1 MQLALRPS
9 FGGRSLGKYESWIT
23 SVMRRLEDRLK
34 EEFVKVLVYP
44 NLDDIVLPGM
54 DHVPYQINE
63 AVNVKEEDNNA
74 KA

>member
-9 FGGRSLGKYESWIT
+9 FGGRSLGKYESWII
-23 SVMRRLEDRLK
+23 SVMRRLEERLK

-54 DHVPYQINE
+54 VHVPYHINE
-63 AVNVKEEDNNA
+63 AANAREEDNE

>member
-1 MQLALRPS
+1 M
-9 FGGRSLGKYESWIT
+9 GRGCE
-23 SVMRRLEDRLK
+23 ERLK

-54 DHVPYQINE
+54 VHVPYHINE
-63 AVNVKEEDNNA
+63 AADAREEDNE